1 MKEIKTETRV
11 IKAEWSAE
19 LIKDLNSFHSIDVDA
34 ELEKI
39 LVGELKVQIRRDNRK
54 KKIKNLTK
62 HTC

>member
-1 MKEIKTETRV
+1 MIEIKTETRT
-11 IKAEWSAE
+11 IKAEWGTE
-19 LIKDLNSFHSIDVDA
+19 LIKDLNSFHGIDVEA

-39 LVGELKVQIRRDNRK
+39 LVKELKDETRKQIRK